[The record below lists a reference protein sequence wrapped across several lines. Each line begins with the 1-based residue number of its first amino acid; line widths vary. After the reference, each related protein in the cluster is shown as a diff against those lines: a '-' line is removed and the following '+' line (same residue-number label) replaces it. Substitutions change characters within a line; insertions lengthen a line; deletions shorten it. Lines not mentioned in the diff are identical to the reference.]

1 MIFQS
6 GTFFSENKIPQT
18 SSEREEIRHNNIEV
32 KNYDIIGWTVWQNG
46 IQCKSTKNDLPYSGP
61 VRIHLLFPWVLF
73 SICRTQMRGSNIEL
87 LEVDIS
93 EIEEKI
99 FESAFF
105 SFQLFE
111 LIAKKQKLCSLFVN
125 KSYQPF
131 RYESQFKF
139 SFSGN
144 TSF

>member
-1 MIFQS
+1 MAFSVKAQKTICLILGQCES
-6 GTFFSENKIPQT
+6 TFSSLGSLVHSE
-18 SSEREEIRHNNIEV
+18 
-32 KNYDIIGWTVWQNG
+32 
-46 IQCKSTKNDLPYSGP
+46 
-61 VRIHLLFPWVLF
+61 
-73 SICRTQMRGSNIEL
+73 RTQMRGSNIEL

-125 KSYQPF
+125 KSYDMN
-131 RYESQFKF
+131 RSL
-139 SFSGN
+139 N
-144 TSF
+144 